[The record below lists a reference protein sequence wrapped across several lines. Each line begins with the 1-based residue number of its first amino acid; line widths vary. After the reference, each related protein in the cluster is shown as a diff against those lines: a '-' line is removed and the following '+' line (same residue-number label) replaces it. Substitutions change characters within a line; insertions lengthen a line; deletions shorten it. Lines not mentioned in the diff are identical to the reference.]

1 MSGKK
6 QNGISENVLFLTAF
20 NYCTMLF
27 SNENDIFTNSIHSG
41 RTDGRWRRIAG
52 PLFLTYYCRY
62 QVLPHET
69 TINLLKRT
77 GQQIMDT
84 MQNFIS
90 VPREGEMFFQY
101 QGDIININEIGG
113 APAKPIHLQL
123 DSLPFHMQVM
133 SYEGGWYTEL
143 RYWENR
149 FDPAQLEIFL
159 NCYEEVIN
167 AMLEEHSARRLKK
180 HISEEYFPKHFYTT
194 AGELNAEAGFELIPD
209 KEEKARVKVYV
220 LDERF
225 NKKPFGGWGKLY
237 ISGVRPSQAV
247 DEISNPFRPGT
258 LFDTGIEARILP
270 DGRIDFLENSGRIV
284 LTDGAHGRRYYDL
297 GILEK
302 TLDGVQHVDAVHAYL
317 AYSTDINEMKLG
329 MDVEVAKDSFI
340 NRLRTAAG
348 ESLGEQ
354 MIPAVVNLT
363 SR

>member
-1 MSGKK
+1 MK
-6 QNGISENVLFLTAF
+6 I
-20 NYCTMLF
+20 
-27 SNENDIFTNSIHSG
+27 
-41 RTDGRWRRIAG
+41 
-52 PLFLTYYCRY
+52 
-62 QVLPHET
+62 
-69 TINLLKRT
+69 
-77 GQQIMDT
+77 
-84 MQNFIS
+84 
-90 VPREGEMFFQY
+90 
-101 QGDIININEIGG
+101 
-113 APAKPIHLQL
+113 
-123 DSLPFHMQVM
+123 
-133 SYEGGWYTEL
+133 
-143 RYWENR
+143 
-149 FDPAQLEIFL
+149 
-159 NCYEEVIN
+159 
-167 AMLEEHSARRLKK
+167 
-180 HISEEYFPKHFYTT
+180 
-194 AGELNAEAGFELIPD
+194 
-209 KEEKARVKVYV
+209 YV

-225 NKKPFGGWGKLY
+225 NKKPFGGWGRLY
-237 ISGVRPSQAV
+237 VAGVRPSQAV

-348 ESLGEQ
+348 ASLGEQ